1 MVSGQYARAQ
11 PDQQLEP
18 LHRRLA
24 DFNRGRHAP
33 SLAVDWQARLRE
45 EHELRTLEGHVIEAE
60 RQRVRHIVAALPSQP
75 RELADWLE
83 GLRETSARQG
93 QTLYHWLANEADRD
107 AVGWYLAQEAGSGE
121 MLEDLFA
128 LTQLQLPWRSKL
140 EAARCYWDEMGQGQP
155 MAMHA
160 RILEGIQHE
169 VGADA
174 TEPCVVETL
183 ARGNL
188 MAGLASNRHY
198 AYQSIGALGALEL
211 GMSGSARL
219 TSVALR
225 RLGFSLEAV
234 AYFAS
239 RSQLSLLRS
248 HSWLYD
254 VIVPLVAQDQ
264 RVAPA
269 IAEGALLRLSAEA
282 RCIRRY
288 ERELYGTSRSHTREL
303 RR

>member
-1 MVSGQYARAQ
+1 VASGQYARAQ
-11 PDQQLEP
+11 TEQQLEP

-24 DFNRGRHAP
+24 DFNRARHAP

-45 EHELRTLEGHVIEAE
+45 EHDLRTLEGHVIEAE
-60 RQRVRHIVAALPSQP
+60 RQRVAHVIAKVPTQP
-75 RELADWLE
+75 RDLADWLE

-93 QTLYHWLANEADRD
+93 QTLYHWLAESADRN
-107 AVGWYLAQEAGSGE
+107 AVCWYLSQEAGSGE

-140 EAARCYWDEMGQGQP
+140 EAGRCYWDEMGQGQP
-155 MAMHA
+155 AAMHA
-160 RILEGIQHE
+160 RILEGINHE
-169 VGADA
+169 VAGDT

-188 MAGLASNRHY
+188 MIGLASNRHY
-198 AYQSIGALGALEL
+198 AYQAIGALGALEL
-211 GMSGSARL
+211 VMSGSARL
-219 TSVALR
+219 LSAALR
-225 RLGFSLEAV
+225 RLGFSLQAV

-248 HSWLYD
+248 HSWIYD
-254 VIVPLVAQDQ
+254 VIVPLVAQDA

-303 RR
+303 R